1 VAPPEMVEES
11 NGKPHGDEAE
21 LCLAALGNRT
31 GVLNLFSRRV
41 YQIYSVCGYF
51 RAEITAGKSQRLKEI
66 TTVVDKSKH
75 EF

>member
-41 YQIYSVCGYF
+41 YHTVCADIF
-51 RAEITAGKSQRLKEI
+51 CAEITAGKSQRREI
-66 TTVVDKSKH
+66 TTA
-75 EF
+75 